1 MAMEIR
7 KLPKWE
13 ESKIEDKLLILRQ
26 YKKSDS
32 SLIVGLIFMMFV
44 YQIIHMFPEPTLFDK
59 ISVVLL
65 TILSVYLIVDGFVSS
80 KIYTRRID

>member
-1 MAMEIR
+1 MEIR

-26 YKKSDS
+26 YNKSDS
-32 SLIVGLIFMMFV
+32 SLIVGLIFMMFG
-44 YQIIHMFPEPTLFDK
+44 YQIMHMFSEPTLFDK
-59 ISVVLL
+59 ISVVLI